1 MNVAYGCQR
10 SKWLPRL
17 LELLFAGQKELEVD
31 EQLRKTHQCQAY
43 TEETRLMELLT
54 DEEADKKK
62 DSRRWGIGGLKPQVM
77 TLMWTTVGYFCR
89 KP

>member
-1 MNVAYGCQR
+1 MFYHHFQQ
-10 SKWLPRL
+10 
-17 LELLFAGQKELEVD
+17 LLFARQKEMEVD

-62 DSRRWGIGGLKPQVM
+62 DLR
-77 TLMWTTVGYFCR
+77 
-89 KP
+89 